1 VDRNNRMRVQWLL
14 LALLAPCAM
23 AQTPEADR
31 QREYYR
37 QQDQQREEQQRRAQE
52 EYQRQLR
59 ATEDARKRDQE
70 SRDETTKN
78 IEDYRKRQSQAAPGG
93 QRSPDTR
100 AERPKLPAER
110 NVLLGSWR
118 VESGG
123 QGGGVTGL
131 GQGNGTDRNA
141 MARELLTTLSNP
153 CVLMFGKGITF
164 APSTYSIQ
172 ALDGSVFQG
181 SVDYSSTQKR
191 VILAITQETWKTLP
205 FEIEGPNRI
214 VWGRF
219 GCALVRVGAPGANAA
234 ANATTA
240 SGNARAGASGPS
252 SPPATGARPQVAAVA
267 PAPPPSTL
275 ARPSPE
281 VCRNTLIDKLG
292 VVGVNQVRAMSDVR
306 FKEPAI
312 EGKVPNT
319 NNLRIDLRG
328 SGCDDPRI
336 KATLYDFDANGML
349 VSITYVWDRPAGP
362 APAPIFTERVST
374 LSRFH
379 PLPPPQ
385 SSGRLQA
392 DTSLGRLILQ
402 ELPERNLLLEEYK
415 AKK

>member
-1 VDRNNRMRVQWLL
+1 MRVQWLL
-14 LALLAPCAM
+14 LALLTPCAM

-37 QQDQQREEQQRRAQE
+37 LQEQQREEQQRRAQE
-52 EYQRQLR
+52 EMQRQQKS
-59 ATEDARKRDQE
+59 ADDARKRDQE

-93 QRSPDTR
+93 QSSPSTR

-123 QGGGVTGL
+123 QGGGATGL

-141 MARELLTTLSNP
+141 MARELLTAVSNP

-172 ALDGSVFQG
+172 ALDGGVFQG
-181 SVDYSSTQKR
+181 SVDYSSPQKR

-219 GCALVRVGAPGANAA
+219 GCALVRVGAPAANAA

-240 SGNARAGASGPS
+240 PGNARSGAAGPS
-252 SPPATGARPQVAAVA
+252 APTASTIQYGSYVCGNERVEVFYCRNDRGQPVPEIDNSCAVEYPDRPRRNPSFPVSAAVLKSDLVKQLA
-267 PAPPPSTL
+267 TCKLSELHLPGLQIGKPARR
-275 ARPSPE
+275 ADIAGRVKGCE
-281 VCRNTLIDKLG
+281 AGGIRYAADDKP
-292 VVGVNQVRAMSDVR
+292 VFVR
-306 FKEPAI
+306 
-312 EGKVPNT
+312 
-319 NNLRIDLRG
+319 
-328 SGCDDPRI
+328 
-336 KATLYDFDANGML
+336 
-349 VSITYVWDRPAGP
+349 
-362 APAPIFTERVST
+362 
-374 LSRFH
+374 
-379 PLPPPQ
+379 
-385 SSGRLQA
+385 
-392 DTSLGRLILQ
+392 
-402 ELPERNLLLEEYK
+402 
-415 AKK
+415 